1 MTPGTGKFF
10 PNSNKKHEQASGV
23 VAKLRDWAEIIDRVN
38 DSGTAVVTMIS
49 GAVHREAADEIE
61 RLQDERDNWKR
72 VADLFGKAYTTDESG
87 QFAIS
92 NGSDLFRAVMAYE
105 RALRDERNEFPGE
118 TSGNLAPPR

>member
-10 PNSNKKHEQASGV
+10 TNSNEQPEQEGDI
-23 VAKLRDWAEIIDRVN
+23 VAELRDWAEIIDRVN
-38 DSGTAVVTMIS
+38 DSGTAMVTMIS

-61 RLQDERDNWKR
+61 RLQAERDNWKK
-72 VADLFGKAYTTDESG
+72 VAELFNNAYTTDESG

-105 RALRDERNEFPGE
+105 RALRDERNEFPGK
-118 TSGNLAPPR
+118 T